1 MRFWFTYLLICLLF
15 LGSLRA
21 EPLKEFDLF
30 VEKARQDWHT
40 PGVAMAIVQDGK
52 VIFSRGF
59 GYRDLEKKLP
69 VTSRTQ
75 FVLASLTKAFTAFV
89 LGTLVDEGKLEWD
102 TPIKTYVPNF
112 QMSDREA
119 AENVSVRDLLRHTTG
134 LPEHDGVWFNSNVSI
149 EEVIARLPHLESNKK
164 FRSAWQYNNA
174 MFGVAGF
181 VAQTISK
188 QSWESLVA
196 ERILKPLG
204 MKQTYFSIKET
215 QKREVAYPYEF
226 WEGQVQRIAMRD
238 IRNMIPAGGL
248 NSCLED
254 VVLWLKMQMNGGRYN
269 NKVLIEPAT
278 LNEMHTPQFAMP
290 PLIGMPEV
298 TPVGYGLGWNV
309 LDYEG
314 HPVISH
320 SGYVDGFSNYIAF
333 LPEDNIGI
341 VVLTNVDKNLL
352 AQILT
357 YEACDRLLNLP
368 MHNWHQVKLKQ
379 IAMLYEAQK
388 EAKGK
393 RLLLKKQGTTPAHA
407 LEDYLGEYEH
417 PAYGTAKVELRDGKL
432 FFVFHDIATSLDHW
446 HYEVFEFARQQKD
459 HYFEGRKVTFLTD
472 LSGDVSAVCAPME
485 PLVKEIVF
493 RRVASKD
500 LLQGAYLS
508 KFAGQYQFADQKIDI
523 LWEGGSLKM
532 MLPGQPKLD
541 LVPLKNNLFQL
552 KQMGGHTLFFGLDD
566 EGKVKE
572 MYIDRPAGN
581 LLVRKKVL

>member
-1 MRFWFTYLLICLLF
+1 MQLILRLLVGLLI

-21 EPLKEFDLF
+21 GESLKEFDLF
-30 VEKARQDWHT
+30 VEKARRDWHT
-40 PGVAMAIVQDGK
+40 PGVAMAIIQDGK

-69 VTSRTQ
+69 VTPRTQ

-89 LGTLVDEGKLEWD
+89 MGTLVDEGTLEWD
-102 TPIKTYVPNF
+102 TPIKTYLSNF
-112 QMSDREA
+112 QMNDKEA
-119 AENVSVRDLLRHTTG
+119 ADNISVRDLLRHTTG
-134 LPEHDGVWFNSNVSI
+134 LPEHDAVWFNSNVTA
-149 EEVIARLPHLESNKK
+149 EDFIARLPHLESNKK

-174 MFGVAGF
+174 MFGIAGY

-188 QSWESLVA
+188 QSWEMLVS

-204 MKQTYFSIKET
+204 MKQTFFSIEDT
-215 QKREVAYPYEF
+215 LKREVAFPYEF
-226 WEGQVQRIAMRD
+226 WDGQVQRITMRD

-254 VVLWLKMQMNGGRYN
+254 VVLWLKMQMNGGKF
-269 NKVLIEPAT
+269 NKKTLIQEAT
-278 LNEMHTPQFAMP
+278 LKEMHTPQFAMT
-290 PLIGMPEV
+290 PLIGMPEI

-309 LDYEG
+309 LDYQG
-314 HPVISH
+314 HSLISH
-320 SGYVDGFSNYIAF
+320 SGYIDGFSNYIAF

-341 VVLTNVDKNLL
+341 VVLTNADKCLL

-357 YEACDRLLNLP
+357 YEAFDRLLQLP
-368 MHNWHQVKLKQ
+368 LHNWHQEKMKQ
-379 IAMLYEAQK
+379 IAQYYEAQK

-417 PAYGTAKVELRDGKL
+417 PAYGTAKIELRDGKL
-432 FFVFHDIATSLDHW
+432 FFIFHEIDSELDHW

-472 LSGDVSAVCAPME
+472 LSGEVAAVCAPME

-508 KFAGQYQFADQKIDI
+508 KFVGQYQSMDQKIEI
-523 LWEGGSLKM
+523 VWEGGSLKM
-532 MLPGQPKLD
+532 ALPGQKVD

-552 KQMGGHTLFFGLDD
+552 KQLGGHTLFFGLDE

-572 MYIDRPAGN
+572 MQLDRPSGN
-581 LLVRKKVL
+581 LIARKKAL